1 MKILF
6 SLAVIN
12 ILLALL
18 FYLLSNMP
26 MATLPDRLWRRVVEL
41 FLLAGRYYRDG
52 QLPDTNELA
61 WSLRMTMDD
70 LDMDL
75 KQIAQ
80 TGIINKTETGWLVV
94 NFAKRQEKMTSAEK
108 MRLSRKQL
116 QRDQYYGD
124 DDNKCDLNVTD
135 QLLKVTQITDNRY
148 RSDTDIDKETDAVS
162 FRSSICDLYS
172 QYIGV
177 ITPLLKETLVRADG
191 EYPAEW
197 FPKAFEIMRGNDK
210 KSWAYVE
217 GILKN
222 WQANGYKPAKG
233 KSIDRV
239 SVEARSHYGDIP
251 Q

>member
-1 MKILF
+1 MAGNYWIKLFIEILDD
-6 SLAVIN
+6 SK
-12 ILLALL
+12 
-18 FYLLSNMP
+18 

-80 TGIINKTETGWLVV
+80 TGIINKTDTGWLVV
-94 NFAKRQEKMTSAEK
+94 NFAKRQEKMTPAEK
-108 MRLSRKQL
+108 MRLSRKQT
-116 QRDQYYGD
+116 QRDQYYGED
-124 DDNKCDLNVTD
+124 DDKSYLNVAD
-135 QLLKVTQITDNRY
+135 QLLKVTQITDNRLQIT
-148 RSDTDIDKETDAVS
+148 DTDIDKETDAVS
-162 FRSSICDLYS
+162 FRSSICDLYA
-172 QYIGV
+172 QYIGI

-197 FPKAFEIMRGNDK
+197 FPKAFEIMRGNGK
-210 KSWAYVE
+210 KNWAYVE

-222 WQANGYKPAKG
+222 WQANGYHPAKPAKSKAVDIHATAEG
-233 KSIDRV
+233 MQK
-239 SVEARSHYGDIP
+239 YGDWETK
-251 Q
+251 

>member
-1 MKILF
+1 MAGNHWIKLFIEILDD
-6 SLAVIN
+6 SK
-12 ILLALL
+12 
-18 FYLLSNMP
+18 

>member
-1 MKILF
+1 MAGNYWIKLFIEILDD
-6 SLAVIN
+6 SK
-12 ILLALL
+12 
-18 FYLLSNMP
+18 